1 MNMEDFAREARR
13 LSEAD
18 YSLYTE
24 ERVLIRELLKS
35 AAELGEA
42 ILRKRNAPKEIPYDE
57 IIKRYNDICSY
68 KLPKVLRLSTSR
80 KRHIKARFSDGYTID
95 DFERLFKMTVSSPF
109 LCGENGRNW
118 TANFDWLIEPGNM
131 IKVLEGNYSARSSGD
146 NAEHSYDLDMFDS
159 FALNNTPKIGG

>member
-1 MNMEDFAREARR
+1 MNMEDFARESRR

-18 YSLYTE
+18 YSAYDE
-24 ERVLIRELLKS
+24 ERVLVRELLRS

-42 ILRKRNAPKEIPYDE
+42 VLRKRNAPKEIPYDE

-118 TANFDWLIEPGNM
+118 SANFDWLIEPGNM
-131 IKVLEGNYSARSSGD
+131 IKVLEGNYSYRAKKTGSD
-146 NAEHSYDLDMFDS
+146 IPDDS
-159 FALNNTPKIGG
+159 DYSEGF

>member
-1 MNMEDFAREARR
+1 MNMEDFARESRR
-13 LSEAD
+13 LSQAD
-18 YSLYTE
+18 YSAYDE
-24 ERVLIRELLKS
+24 ERVLVRELLRS

-42 ILRKRNAPKEIPYDE
+42 VLRKRNAPKEIPYDE

-131 IKVLEGNYSARSSGD
+131 IKVLEGNYSLRTNKTGSD
-146 NAEHSYDLDMFDS
+146 IPDDS
-159 FALNNTPKIGG
+159 DYSEGF

>member
-13 LSEAD
+13 LSQAD
-18 YSLYTE
+18 YSAYDE

-42 ILRKRNAPKEIPYDE
+42 ILRKRAVPKEIPYDD
-57 IIKRYNDICSY
+57 IAKLYNDICSY

-131 IKVLEGNYSARSSGD
+131 IKVLEGNYSCRAKKTGSD
-146 NAEHSYDLDMFDS
+146 IPDDS
-159 FALNNTPKIGG
+159 DYSEGF

>member
-18 YSLYTE
+18 YSAYTE
-24 ERVLIRELLKS
+24 ERSLIRELLRS

-42 ILRKRNAPKEIPYDE
+42 ILKKRAVPKEIPYDE
-57 IIKRYNDICSY
+57 VIKLYNDICGY
-68 KLPKVLRLSTSR
+68 KLPKAIKISASR
-80 KRHIKARFSDGYTID
+80 KRHIKARFSDGYSID

-118 TANFDWLIEPGNM
+118 TANFDWLIAPGNM
-131 IKVLEGNYSARSSGD
+131 IKVLEGNYSKTKKASSD
-146 NAEHSYDLDMFDS
+146 IPDDS
-159 FALNNTPKIGG
+159 DYSEGF

>member
-1 MNMEDFAREARR
+1 MNMEDFARESRR
-13 LSEAD
+13 LSQAD
-18 YSLYTE
+18 YSAYDE
-24 ERVLIRELLKS
+24 ERVLVRELLRS

-42 ILRKRNAPKEIPYDE
+42 VLRKRNAPKEIPYDE

-118 TANFDWLIEPGNM
+118 SANFDWLIEPGNM
-131 IKVLEGNYSARSSGD
+131 IKVLEGNYSCRARNTGSD
-146 NAEHSYDLDMFDS
+146 IPDDS
-159 FALNNTPKIGG
+159 DYSEGF

>member
-18 YSLYTE
+18 YSAYDE
-24 ERVLIRELLKS
+24 ERALIRELLKS

-42 ILRKRNAPKEIPYDE
+42 VLRKRNAPKEIPYDD
-57 IIKRYNDICSY
+57 IAKLYNDICSY
-68 KLPKVLRLSTSR
+68 KLPKVLRISTSR

-95 DFERLFKMTVSSPF
+95 DFERLFKMTVASPF

-131 IKVLEGNYSARSSGD
+131 IKVLEGNYNLRANKTGSD
-146 NAEHSYDLDMFDS
+146 IPDDS
-159 FALNNTPKIGG
+159 DYSEGF